1 MKTIN
6 DQDLHLAPS
15 HLKALGAGETLAVTH
30 ESALVAF
37 IIPAQPSGEK
47 RPCGLA
53 KGQFTVPPDFNEP
66 LTDIEEA
73 VYDSGFSHT
82 FVAQ

>member
-15 HLKALGAGETLAVTH
+15 LLKALGAGETLAVTH

-37 IIPAQPSGEK
+37 VIPAQPWGEN
-47 RPCGLA
+47 RPSGLA
-53 KGQFTVPPDFNEP
+53 KGDYTVPSDFNEP
-66 LTDIEEA
+66 LQEIEQA
-73 VYDSGFSHT
+73 VYET
-82 FVAQ
+82 